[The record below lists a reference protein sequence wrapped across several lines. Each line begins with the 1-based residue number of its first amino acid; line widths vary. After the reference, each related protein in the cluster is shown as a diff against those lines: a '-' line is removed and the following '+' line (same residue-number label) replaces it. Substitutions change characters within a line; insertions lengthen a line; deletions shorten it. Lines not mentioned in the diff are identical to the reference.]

1 MRTEKKYLVDEVNEH
16 LDKSNYVF
24 LTDFTRINVEEISTL
39 RASLAKE
46 EAEFHVIK
54 NRIFGVAAKAKEY
67 PDLGEWLTGQT
78 AIIVGGKNPS
88 GVAKILKDFFKKTE
102 KVEVKVGVMD
112 SQLLTQS
119 EVNVLAELPPI
130 EVVKAQFLGLLN
142 TPAQRLVSLF
152 NAVPTQVVTL
162 LKAKADKDAAA

>member
-1 MRTEKKYLVDEVNEH
+1 MRPEKKYLVEEVGKH

-24 LTDFTRINVEEISTL
+24 LADFTRINVEQTGEL
-39 RASLAKE
+39 RDSLAKE
-46 EAEFHVIK
+46 QAEFHVIK
-54 NRIFGVAAKAKEY
+54 NSILGVAAKVREY
-67 PDLGEWLTGQT
+67 PDLSQWLNGQT

-102 KVEVKVGVMD
+102 KVDVKVGVMD
-112 SQLLTQS
+112 SQLLTAS
-119 EVNVLAELPPI
+119 DVKVLADLPPI
-130 EVVKAQFLGLLN
+130 EVVKAQLLGLLN

-162 LKAKADKDAAA
+162 LKAKADKDAA

>member
-1 MRTEKKYLVDEVNEH
+1 MRPEKKYLVEEVNTH
-16 LDKSNYVF
+16 LEKSNYVF
-24 LTDFTRINVEEISTL
+24 LTDYTRINVEQIGEL

-54 NRIFGVAAKAKEY
+54 NTILGVAAKEKEY
-67 PDLGEWLTGQT
+67 PDLSEWLNGQT
-78 AIIVGGKNPS
+78 AIIVGGNNPS

-102 KVEVKVGVMD
+102 KIDVKVGVLD
-112 SQLLTQS
+112 SQLLTAGD
-119 EVNVLAELPPI
+119 VKVLADLPPL

-162 LKAKADKDAAA
+162 LKAKADKDAA